1 MATPIQIDED
11 LIRGKAYFSDLN
23 ADNIKDLFNGCN
35 CSCDNKLSVCLA
47 RIVKSLQYR
56 VDQNVYDAITDT
68 LYNQMMLIIGDYQ
81 VSPPT
86 PVNYGINYGYSPIDY
101 TGNYSAIPFQFTK
114 QVALGST
121 SISLNYTTASVGN
134 YLFFRVLTGQPVFN
148 VWTIDID
155 ENGVIP
161 DIQWEAPVTF
171 GLYDYYL
178 SRQLIFLNPGST
190 TITYTG
196 AVVPFQPIT
205 ISLIKQT
212 LATVTGPIE
221 VSQESMKIFDLNLD
235 GSQVLN
241 RIIPKSMTF
250 KNLTGSEVGVSVN
263 GGDNLYLMIG
273 QSYVLTDLNSTTPKT
288 IVFEAQAGG

>member
-35 CSCDNKLSVCLA
+35 CSCDKLSVCLA

-56 VDQNVYDAITDT
+56 VDQNIYDAITDT

-101 TGNYSAIPFQFTK
+101 TGNYEAMIFQFTK

-178 SRQLIFLNPGST
+178 SRQLIFLNPDRT

-241 RIIPKSMTF
+241 RLIPKSMTF

-263 GGDNLYLMIG
+263 GEDNLYLMIG